1 MTIGAIIEEARAGL
15 AAELPSMLETA
26 GQPDFSRY
34 VTGYPDNQDETFCCV
49 RFAAMNEG
57 ADNGSLE
64 FIIHLA
70 LPGVAETDA
79 YGYLEAARRYLDGVF
94 DPAALGYDARTW
106 ESRVFDTD
114 FTNGDIQAL
123 FSVTMSRQK
132 DDCG

>member
-1 MTIGAIIEEARAGL
+1 
-15 AAELPSMLETA
+15 
-26 GQPDFSRY
+26 
-34 VTGYPDNQDETFCCV
+34 
-49 RFAAMNEG
+49 
-57 ADNGSLE
+57 
-64 FIIHLA
+64 
-70 LPGVAETDA
+70 
-79 YGYLEAARRYLDGVF
+79 VF